1 MVARVI
7 PSPEDSY
14 RPLKSLHLSFHQIKA
29 WENSGYM
36 KVVLSSL
43 LEISLSYFGDG
54 ANHFLSSCKSVLE
67 SLLAGYD
74 NSNYIKSIDIFSSL
88 KLYG

>member
-1 MVARVI
+1 
-7 PSPEDSY
+7 
-14 RPLKSLHLSFHQIKA
+14 
-29 WENSGYM
+29 M

-54 ANHFLSSCKSVLE
+54 ANHFLPSCKSVLE

>member
-7 PSPEDSY
+7 PNPEDGY
-14 RPLKSLHLSFHQIKA
+14 RLLKSLHLSFHQIKA

-43 LEISLSYFGDG
+43 LEISLGYFGGG
-54 ANHFLSSCKSVLE
+54 ANHCWPYWKSALE
-67 SLLAGYD
+67 SLLAGYV
-74 NSNYIKSIDIFSSL
+74 NSDYIKSTDNFFSPT
-88 KLYG
+88 LYC

>member
-14 RPLKSLHLSFHQIKA
+14 RPLKSFHFSFHQIKA
-29 WENSGYM
+29 WETSGYM

-43 LEISLSYFGDG
+43 LEISLGYFCGG
-54 ANHFLSSCKSVLE
+54 ANHFLPSCKSSLE

-74 NSNYIKSIDIFSSL
+74 NSNYIKSIDNFSSPT
-88 KLYG
+88 LYC

>member
-1 MVARVI
+1 
-7 PSPEDSY
+7 
-14 RPLKSLHLSFHQIKA
+14 
-29 WENSGYM
+29 M

-43 LEISLSYFGDG
+43 LEISLGYFGG
-54 ANHFLSSCKSVLE
+54 RANHFLPSCKSALE

-88 KLYG
+88 KLYC